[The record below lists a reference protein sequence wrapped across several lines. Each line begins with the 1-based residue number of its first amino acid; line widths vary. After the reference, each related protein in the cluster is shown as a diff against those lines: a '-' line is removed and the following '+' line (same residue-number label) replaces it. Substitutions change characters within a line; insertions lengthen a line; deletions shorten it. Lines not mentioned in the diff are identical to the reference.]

1 MTYTMDTTVKAK
13 LDYDENKVNEV
24 ISKCGIK
31 LLNNVG
37 DWQKF
42 FITNLKLDNG
52 IEIYTKLDY
61 DQEENRYYIAV
72 YSKSGGSW
80 KYVSKL
86 DFYLELLDKE
96 LGSTY
101 KIYTDKETGFN
112 FTEEELIK
120 NCRSLFL
127 GYNVPKG
134 VNYKRMIKKY
144 SGYNKIIKTI
154 MDNDFNDIQK
164 AADDEH
170 KEEPKDGYQPE
181 GSYKP
186 QQIYE
191 EFRQKKTDAEA
202 VKIEEK
208 KEAINHLVE
217 VATKFEIP
225 GDIAEDVN
233 KNKLNSDNS
242 KTKLSNIKEIKEYCQ
257 WTTHKYADKSNV
269 NKIMFLDR
277 NSLSSGSGM
286 QIFVLLD
293 PETHKPL
300 NSENFEKS
308 TEVSL
313 GLIRFGHILYYTDEK
328 FNLDDP
334 FVFKTMREH
343 MFKEKI
349 IWPREESYFTIYDKK
364 THEITIKVVNPQEM
378 FGEDY
383 ETRLSYKEQLSKIAE
398 DLGENEVI
406 LLNHAGMQL
415 TYTTE
420 IPGIGPDKGIDVS
433 FLKDISHDLFGI
445 SKKDIEEDKAPQ
457 PIERDE
463 FFNQAVKNLNKKDED
478 FLFEMFNYNKTGK
491 QDLFCIYYDQE
502 NNRFYLDKYI
512 DIRDG
517 TIPNNLRNYLCL
529 MGYSKETIFTMP
541 NFYISYFSSL
551 HELIELL
558 SNESKWFDSALLR
571 LEIKCTYDDHD
582 LIMQLKDN
590 LINNIKIYM
599 RELLKSDRQNK
610 KKREEIEDDEFLEN
624 EEENFCVSRTNFSSK
639 GSLIY
644 YMEQFVQ
651 DELNFYS
658 SETVEQFYKV
668 LCLWYMQYLL
678 NKDKDFKNDIGIKID
693 KSSALINNFL
703 MNIDKS
709 SELINIFHMK
719 KIIAKWNVGEEINKD
734 ELSLLKE
741 YFKTNIS
748 KINVELSEGYETRLG
763 VDKNTKIFTSERKFI
778 NFDKFLLLYDNLN
791 DEEALIN
798 VIQLSV
804 KFFNNTLTD
813 EEYRTYV
820 EKLLSQPQSVE
831 DRYIEEHFLKDYN
844 PNNYFRR
851 DPDTAIAEYKKIYK
865 KLKNKYVE
873 YIVEQY
879 KKDKSKAF
887 SFSAENLSQYICA
900 KVNYNLE
907 MGDIEQKMAY
917 GHNGS
922 LVKKSIIFEDFKEKY
937 FIYLGIRTY
946 IEQHYKKDSPDKL
959 LTEIQKKLGDEAE
972 QKKLKEVGQ
981 KIYSQYTISEK
992 NAFIRIFQNTYDNLY
1007 KEGAFKNPI
1016 SFLIPDIIQ
1025 KIFPFTDGNILM
1037 KVMSACKDE
1046 NSSDHSLQNY
1056 IKLYV
1061 NHLKNKF
1068 ILNFRVL
1075 DEEDFL
1081 NIDEDPLYTDQDPYY
1096 KIMFARQLSIY
1107 QSYIY
1112 DNRDIA
1118 KNLEL
1123 LSSNLFKDQ
1132 FLKTYAIYSNDLA
1145 NLLFSLSLL
1154 YNDYDN
1160 TKSIII
1166 QNDNVEHLN
1175 LGDEELEKI
1184 KYISMEIA
1192 EGEKDEFLFF
1202 ISLLLPEMNDC
1213 CDKKI
1218 MYLLF
1223 IQLYR
1228 SLYESN
1234 GINKIFLE
1242 RLKNVY
1248 KIFSQQMQ
1256 NDTLF
1261 HLGFLEE
1268 SMYSSKNGNSC
1279 PLATLAI
1286 NMLFGIDR
1294 DNIIT
1299 NKTIVSNLLEF
1310 INIKTDIHSDII
1322 NFMTLITSDDDSME
1336 DISDFWRHNSF
1347 CIYGREM
1354 FLEDFQ
1360 LSNNIGEDMNTTMS
1374 SDIQNSTD
1382 ESVEITKEYVENKIK
1397 EVFGNKCKISWNQSK
1412 FKSNPGEYPTIKLTH
1427 NGKMYNFTLRDADRK
1442 DRLITI
1448 NKLQD
1453 DATINMHIYCNTN
1466 KILVSNKQFTLSNM
1480 NEIKTDIE
1488 NYFNSKI
1495 CTFDSTPIILY
1506 YDSDNKKINFLKR
1519 PFNKDC
1525 NTMSDAISSI
1535 YSSFNAENNA
1545 YVLLQN
1551 IDNTNYTIFNFNKV
1565 IFSEIKSCNYMIP
1578 YKFFNGSFA
1587 ILNKPNAK
1595 PTIIDNPKDIDIIN
1609 RQMMHL
1615 KDTLLDLD
1623 KKLLKEDHLEYGEEY
1638 IIIYDTVKKYITL
1651 KPKNYTM
1658 TATEYVLKDDKDNS
1672 IIIHDQVPY
1681 FLDIYQ
1687 YLQNNEDTKW
1697 VDLNNNLLSKEYE
1710 KSIGE
1715 SIDDFITKVYDQRQ
1729 LNDLISMEENTEQL
1743 QQHLQE
1749 LQKSQEQTHDTSTDT
1764 DIEINTELDE
1774 LLNYIDRD
1782 CFQFRQYETPELD
1795 YIFNRE
1801 LSIAKS
1807 CTIMRTC
1814 PVSYLLKMVKN
1825 YTDGY
1830 RFHSSQLWGMLD
1842 CDKRD
1847 QVIVSYDDQ
1856 SVFSNK
1862 MPISILNQLYF
1873 IFLATEYSLCSDNV
1887 CQNEN
1892 LSIEF
1897 TFTNGKLTG
1906 EEQRLIEE
1914 WNQGSLI
1921 SKENFRKLINL
1932 FALNKIKVKNI
1943 EKELLQ
1949 VQNTLGEG
1957 GEKKIFDDY
1966 KNLSDLLQKFLF
1978 FRDNYSFKDLKDED
1992 IQKKVISII
2001 LLYRS
2006 VLSQEKMTAQVYK
2019 TLLENI
2025 FDIDISTFIKND
2037 CEQYKEEYDKLKANY
2052 IGYLVKQYE
2061 KDPEK
2066 AMGFSVLYLQNYIK
2080 YKIDYQKE
2088 IEQLKTNGHY
2098 DEFCKFETEYILS
2111 LGIREYIRQNGYID
2125 SNRSAEEIFKEINS
2139 ILNATESDKDLYNI
2153 KQNLINMG
2161 QIIYN
2166 KYDPQEKCIFLK
2178 FYKKIIDVSDSKVD
2192 SKSCLT
2198 SKSLLMFD
2206 SWVSIMNSPYI
2217 DTQLKQFF
2225 LTDGQTKEQLELM
2238 ILEEYLQYNRIPQNL
2253 IYKRSIMER
2262 RNFDLSDACKVQ
2274 SFCFKKLYTSSR
2286 VLMSDDDINLIAA
2299 RYSEIINNT
2308 CYNANYFFSDNLFK
2322 LLCCD
2327 QDIISK
2333 NEYDTNSQLGQNQ
2346 ASYKLLENDEQQY
2359 IQNILQ
2365 NLATGQDKEFIFFLS
2380 CISNYM
2386 YSIET
2391 NLSTYFYEGEGKI
2404 NYYKMLVNLHKS
2416 LYSPKNQA
2424 FLDRLKNVYKIFS
2437 QKNSNDELYRLD
2449 IHDDSHPDNDD
2460 VLSEIIRQN
2469 LLLYSSKSATKKII
2483 NDKATYFQSIV
2494 NILVRSNAQED
2505 IVDVMATFL
2514 YSNNTVYTDILTQ
2527 TTMLTTTA
2535 EQFEQ
2540 LKSSENRE
2548 KYLQELQK
2556 SEYYIPPALGANY
2569 TKKIFELQDILPT
2582 KFNKKGEEM
2591 KEEIQNSIKKL
2602 QEQNSEIEQAKL
2614 QLQEQ
2619 IHKKDE
2625 ENKENEKR
2633 MLAAQMQSN
2642 QVEMASNQLSQD
2654 LISLNS
2660 QIAEKEKELEGLL
2673 ADNSDY
2679 ETELTE
2685 KQKQKEEMEKIG
2697 EELQQRIQELQKNQE
2712 QTHDASAD
2720 TDIKI
2725 NTELNTELGGL
2736 LNYIDREYYQYRRY
2750 KNPALDLIGNMF
2762 HSNYMNGFKE
2772 TFFKYY
2778 SGDIT
2783 SFSCHDTKFNF
2794 RKFDSCN
2801 FSKKIQIIY
2810 GYILYV
2816 KYLEKNYK
2824 KNDDQII
2831 FKISDVDNE
2840 EIKTIATKWN
2850 DGNELTE
2857 DEYVTLLQNYIDNK
2871 IEIEQSTK
2879 IINKFQEIY
2888 KLLENDYKKHG
2899 QNVRKYLCF
2908 VHGFPKLEING
2919 IEYMNISPIVNLV
2932 SDVENKTLTAEK
2944 YKTYLEKILVL
2955 NEKKSAKYTKLFNE
2969 VKNTYIEYLVAQYK
2983 KDSEK
2988 VYEFSVRGLFNY
3000 VEYKLKYQE
3009 LYDFLTNEK
3018 IDEKINTNNDD
3029 IADLLGYSY
3038 LYNIHKNAN
3047 ADISYNKGYVAEK
3060 DQARQGKFVSGDRKE
3075 LIITDIRNEFKN
3087 FENDYILSLGI
3098 REYIRQNGYIDSD
3111 RSAEEIFKEI
3121 NSILNATESDKNLY
3135 SIKQSLRD
3143 MGQKIYD
3150 KYDIQEKYIFI
3161 ECFKEKYYIF
3171 RGNKCLHKTPISLLM
3186 LNYNTYYYHGGS
3198 DGQEDKNATF
3208 LSVTNL
3214 REEKNGVKR
3223 SDKNKRQYIF
3233 DIESSED
3240 VDLRYFTAYL
3250 EYNRLPTTQTY
3261 KNYLEFYDKGFPAPY
3276 KSIKSYYF
3284 SKLYM
3289 LTTEDYK
3296 DTKTYSESYGVKDPQ
3311 DSMEKIFSEINKE
3324 YNEIFTNTCYLPS
3337 SDFANHIFY
3346 LLLFNKMDR
3355 INEGQILSSLSKQYK
3370 KLNEDNT
3377 KKMQEILDNLKQG
3390 KNKEFVFLFSL
3401 LSNEAQIQGI
3411 INDNMFYF
3419 YTITLYN
3426 SLYHEKNAKFLE
3438 RLKNIYK
3445 IYSQK
3450 TVPDELYQLTKI
3462 DLSSAGY
3469 NKDIRKY
3476 KFINTN
3482 LFSMYYSEVIK
3493 EVAEHVRDMYD
3504 AYKENPSKGNDII
3517 DIFQIISNIFQIIS
3531 EEERENS
3538 EESSEETEESSEE
3551 TEEIKSFYEGETYF
3565 FPESGTNAEIK
3576 SSEFFNETYDDTE
3589 DLTSTAEIEAIKG
3602 ELRQIETEEKK
3613 YDDEIKELQKKS
3625 DKKKQLSQELEELKK
3640 SLTEKESQNKTQQE
3654 TIKNYN
3660 VSINSLKQ
3668 QQQKIQGEIAILRQE
3683 IEEQDEQLQSNQSQI
3698 LLFEKQLSDLEM
3710 SLSSSSIPSTPSTS
3724 SVPTSTVPPKEE
3736 PKIELPEPPSSGEA
3750 TGNTKLTIKNQ
3761 KIAPDEMEKL
3771 LNEFTELT
3779 SEKYILQIIA
3789 LEGGNCTIQIIS
3801 TTNLGK
3807 YNNKKVDG
3815 YFIEDK
3821 NGPGTAR
3828 TPKSFDDIQGAINY
3842 LKNNI
3847 NKPLDIIQTNSKE
3860 RKITFEG
3867 QITPT
3872 QITVSVPGLEN
3883 DIQMPS
3889 DESKPDVKVCAII
3902 NPFSGKITYQLYN
3915 QGEKEPDYPYILRNK
3930 EGKIIYKKSVTDFY
3944 NFLNDEL
3951 GKDEAIYLQINEEL
3965 YKLEVN
3971 TKDNGQLY
3979 IKDINKIIDRK
3990 KAKRE
3995 INKYINTKLL
4005 SNDNNFMNYID
4016 IIDDDIYLENA
4027 TSMSDDEEEEL
4038 KQYVQDSL
4046 EASTLENF
4054 SPNAKYELTF
4064 NGRTFT
4070 TSLAEKRGLCNT
4082 KFWQTINDEF
4092 DGFKFSE
4099 ESLFYNNSTKEI
4111 KVKIGDTEYFVCQQE
4126 DKTSKYQKI
4135 IYTDDKFDKIG
4146 MLNYIYKNSPKIA
4159 LIPTDVWN
4167 SASTTTDKLYT
4178 FDNQYKGKY
4187 IVVVNPSSSNSI
4199 QIDKD
4204 NTHNIGISTLNKI
4217 KLDLFDEQI
4226 NPRYPHDSEIL
4237 QQYRKNLQYVNYWI
4251 NGFQLIINKDVDFIT
4266 PNFYKQYYNSELV
4279 YDENINV
4286 DPLNIFDQCLKQ
4298 LATSSKINYEVIN
4311 KDEDFKKFIKDNCGV
4326 IENRIQKPDT
4336 RQLCYCDLDV
4346 AINKQY
4352 FISKYLSV
4360 ICNQYFSIGENPDI
4374 KKEYLKR
4381 VSTIF
4386 KSEQSLNEEYFEQN
4400 YVFKSDIQKYLTS
4413 NHITNY
4419 NLNDRTQRVLLFII
4433 FNNLSTKT
4441 IDENTGEIQFNF
4453 QDKNINEIL
4462 KTCSHKDIDKNL
4474 KNMRD
4479 IVNFCKQNYINF
4491 SEISKF
4497 LMLEYNIDFISKHLS
4512 LLKNISSLEQE
4523 LYKNFIN
4530 QQSQQNIYCLKQDLK
4545 YYAKYDSL
4553 NLNMTMELYSTSQEN
4568 EIKNADNRV
4577 LVDTKETIKSADTI
4591 SDFCGNYTKDYST
4604 KSKTTCYYWNSKK
4617 LKSED
4622 VEKIK
4627 IKLPGLDTIII
4638 SRASNKIPD
4647 IKYYAIIDYS
4657 SNNLVF
4663 HPFIG
4668 NDITNNFSCEQIIC
4682 SDNKPIIAQSPAEL
4696 IKTMASAKNLYTAEL
4711 ENSKIKDTTKQEFTM
4726 IQEGDAY
4733 RLSSRSIDVQYN
4745 ISNKLK
4751 FDDENIKTNFIHD
4764 SKTGRTTIK
4773 IEYNDTKQNIKFEAI
4788 VCDENGN
4795 EITYNE
4801 FDENKQMYLKIND
4814 KVIKY
4819 NKEDSTTQYSK
4830 HFESLI
4836 LLYSNF
4842 ESAKQKYINNIQTKY
4857 KREEFNGITSEEK
4870 KTAQKKL
4877 LEEFDNFKNK
4887 VLFDDFST
4895 KQKLIN
4901 ELIKKTSKRIL
4912 YEILVHY
4919 IDKETITNDDIKK
4932 ADDDNA
4938 SPEISQAVLNRII
4951 KYNNNCIKRYINID
4965 SSLKFMNNCNT
4976 KETTNR
4982 YYLHDCTKMDESKV
4996 IIPYN
5001 TTIIKAYEKAFDSI
5015 KVDHNTL
5022 TISNVPDKMDTTNKD
5037 YFIAMLNI
5045 VYNHLHHNNIEKIK
5059 LCSDKNNQEITI
5071 DIGKNNK
5078 ITIFRQILLP
5088 IINDDA
5094 CNDVFSAIENNKRTF
5109 IADSTLKNINNIIID
5124 KCNSMLISKAEYH
5137 KDNDNK
5143 ISMEIYD
5150 YTKGDKSFDV
5160 YFKDL
5165 KGNFL
5170 NIDNFLDTK
5179 GQIKVVDKNGK
5190 ELYELNVDE
5199 ASNPAESLSNTLLSK
5214 EKNRII
5220 VDYSNNIYLSY
5231 ISHYFEGEKQ
5241 NYYQAYLNSLGIQLE
5256 NVIPNEIQEVIDNK
5270 KQIENM
5276 ICQQLYQKYDD
5287 ISYKDPYQILSNFN
5301 MDTFLNNYDI
5311 EVLNRIYLNNN
5322 KINTQQERIEIEK
5335 NKYEYTFLEKSNKR
5349 FYIFNSSIDEN
5360 QQKSI
5365 YNKIIEDKKEG
5376 IYLIPYSI
5384 NNNHWVMQYIEINDK
5399 GTITNQGKIDS
5410 NDRFYYRP
5418 KLRQQGLTCGLWTSW
5433 AIMNSIEYGPQ
5444 NLQNILTNPNMPLPK
5459 SCSQER
5465 MLEMHE
5471 RIDKI
5476 MLFCSLDNKEVE
5488 IGDKQYNL
5496 KFNPKVIQD
5505 DEKNEKN
5512 EKYEYKYLLT
5522 NKEDSED
5529 LRELILDYDKN
5540 THKIS
5545 KMTYIVDKQRYEIQ
5559 TNLDISNDSYNNTSS
5574 LILQNRLLNNLI
5586 TLNNKYLSN
5595 EDNQNN
5601 SKEDTKPKIEEEKP
5615 AEQSKEEEPKE
5626 EKPTP
5631 KSQKPETE
5639 DIMENIDTDLKDFLE
5654 YLDKTHI
5661 HSDKYST
5668 SVLNRFNSHGYDIWH
5683 YKYLDDS
5690 FVNYFDQDKFE
5701 DDYGLKGE
5709 VVKDNAADYLR
5720 IIVQQIITQRFT
5732 SHQISK
5738 RCDLSSYLIYGSL
5751 FKDILEQI
5759 KQPIK
5764 DNIEKNG
5771 LLYFDDEF
5779 TFKIQNNKDLKI
5791 IYDNDKELSYQENQL
5806 FNKWNT
5812 AIDNAGAT
5820 DKEIN
5825 IQLSFEEL
5833 KTLIFDVYNQ
5843 DRNIHLQKK
5852 VNFENALTS
5861 KFGYPEQYKDFFS
5874 TYCMHNDNMRVKFLS
5889 FFGTTINENDLERP
5903 IQQQY
5908 IQLVE
5913 DTVFGN
5919 LTEDKYR
5926 NFLNNYFKSGEKSYN
5941 TKYINGHIEE
5951 KFETYVP
5958 KDQYIKNYDELK
5970 DKYINFLVDRF
5981 KKEPLRALEFSRGCL
5996 KEYASYKCLYDKDKD
6011 DIENDSYKKE
6021 NFKFFK
6027 DNYIL
6032 SLGIQ
6037 QYMNQNNLKNSTDT
6051 YFVMEKIDNVLKTDE
6066 EQIRKLGE
6074 EVYNS
6079 YSVREKLGVEFL
6091 FNKLF
6096 YMSVSKNMEH
6106 NNKLF
6111 DNQLKTIK
6119 NKINPQSLLLLD
6131 MFKSTLDEPNT
6142 EIIIDSIIK
6151 SMFWEDNE
6159 KINGPDILNRVALD
6173 CYLKTKNDYLFS
6185 FCSGLS
6191 GDFSVGNYD
6200 FCQKNP
6206 YLYFLYSPQLNE
6218 YSSEDSTKI
6227 FNKLREYQELFIK
6240 TPFSNEKESHYRI
6253 CALMGILADC
6263 NYKTLKS
6270 SMSVVKSKCDS
6281 IPSKDDIELFKSIFN
6296 NFKSNPERGK
6306 EFLFIFNILL
6316 ANITNNTICAQSINI
6331 CKLFNNLYHNFY
6343 ENKDNEAF
6351 LKRFQ
6356 VIYRMFSADISNNYS
6371 NLIAYNLDRDG
6382 KGAYKPAKNRFIS
6395 YFFSRNLLGKSNTLN
6410 ELKNK
6415 NSQSVLIHFMP
6426 EGDNT
6431 TSDINFSSIFDQI
6444 CRRENITPGASTSEK
6459 IIKKTLNSEKIYLR
6473 NVCSVGG
6480 YVEFNEGEIN
6490 NSLLSSQQRKLND
6503 SEIQSQNQ
6511 VMIRGKKLEK
6521 LEKYLNEGL
6530 QGVKEDKNLKISE
6543 TAKFE
6548 VTEKYDGTIQISYFA
6563 KENNE
6568 SYSMTLTKTEDGKQV
6583 PIKLKDFNFN
6593 EEVRVGLPNKEQSKD
6608 ISLYFNQSYILT
6620 DEEKDD
6626 CWKNL
6631 ATSMIVNN
6639 KQSITLPNNKVND
6652 IKYVILNSKGEAKV
6666 KTLSAT
6672 FDDETTKYSY
6682 EARLQAITNQLEEGE
6697 KILLYYDADKEKY
6710 NESLYESILLDEK
6723 KQERKYFC
6731 VYDETKHGKQLYT
6744 ISKGNITPQKLEEKA
6759 LNHFKEGVVQERENL
6774 VKIDEELLTN
6784 KDIMCNKKFYGDN
6797 NYDEP
6802 TAYIVHNI
6810 KNNNLEFALAP
6821 RESYYCNI
6829 DNECFIAMD
6838 KKHKYAAEPKKQN
6851 IGEFISHNILQ
6862 SLSTAKKEIKF
6873 GKEKQTYG
6881 FDVSQLKNLP
6891 DPDQVALN
6899 KFNAIKGKI
6908 KQLYEKYG
6916 ISLSAPEPLLSNE
6929 KIKKVQTEL
6938 EKLQKAL
6945 DSMSSQNVQDEQIP
6959 LNPPINP
6966 APQTPRELDQPAEKP
6981 EEKPA
6986 EKPEEK
6992 PEEKPAEKPA
7002 EKPTPEKPAEKP
7014 TPEKPAEKPEEYN
7027 EEEVLKKMESFQ
7039 EKLQE
7044 YSEYQTKIINI
7055 KGNIEQILGS
7065 RNNNL
7070 IELSEDIENDIMN
7083 SNAIQ
7088 DSIQQTNILD
7098 TLEQLSNKL
7107 TESENKFQNI
7117 KNNYLKNNE
7126 ALQQYEAEISKLFNV
7141 YMDNNNYD
7149 NVNINI
7155 IDQLQDKISNY
7166 ITTCVKIEEQEK
7178 QLRDDDD
7185 EKDKINDITIELLK
7199 VDDQIKSCTTQLETD
7214 PLFVVLSQFNN
7225 SALQQNENKNT
7236 YLLSNCSSILQD
7248 DGNIAYS
7255 FKIKDNLE
7263 QDLGDVILN
7272 IDYDKNTING
7282 FTYHSNLNYNTTY
7295 NYQFNEPTSIDK
7307 LISEQKENSDQQ
7319 SIENKEIAKLA
7330 VLLNSNLYKCT
7341 EIDQRK
7347 YKIRNCFYNKNSGV
7361 SLNFVSLG
7369 NSKEED
7375 EKNIKLTYHNFNME
7389 SSKVEVLLCDENN
7402 KPLTIKN
7409 FDSSKKIKMIDY
7421 QDKSYVGEFSFNN
7434 KEHDYNKILEE
7445 YSYKKRKSIENEVT
7459 RFNNRETNY
7468 RNVVHRN
7475 NDIGQSYIK
7484 KQKENE
7490 KDNLNTVCATL
7501 STMSAITAFIIIS
7514 FATPLGIG
7522 IGIASA
7528 FSALGLGGIVRGLLG
7543 LGLRDK
7549 PKSHESYHSSGSST
7563 SLDNRRIN
7571 IEKKYNTQNNRY
7583 NANSKN
7589 LTAFGG
7595 VKSNNNSNNM
7605 PLNNL
7610 KDKDNKQ
7617 QMSN

>member
-1 MTYTMDTTVKAK
+1 MTYAMDTTVKAK
-13 LDYDENKVNEV
+13 LDYDENEINEI

-52 IEIYTKLDY
+52 VEIYTKLDY
-61 DQEENRYYIAV
+61 DQKENRYYIAV

-86 DFYLELLDKE
+86 DFYLELLDEK
-96 LGSTY
+96 LGRTY
-101 KIYTDKETGFN
+101 EIYTDTKTGFN

-134 VNYKRMIKKY
+134 MNYKRMMKKY
-144 SGYNKIIKTI
+144 SSYNNIIKKI

-164 AADDEH
+164 SADDER
-170 KEEPKDGYQPE
+170 KEESEDGYQPE

-191 EFRQKKTDAEA
+191 EFRQKKADAEA

-242 KTKLSNIKEIKEYCQ
+242 KTKLLNIEKFKTDCKY
-257 WTTHKYADKSNV
+257 TTHRYADKSNV

-277 NSLSSGSGM
+277 NSLSVGSGM

-334 FVFKTMREH
+334 SVFNTMREH

-383 ETRLSYKEQLSKIAE
+383 ETRLSYKEQLSKITE

-406 LLNHAGMQL
+406 LLSDAGMRL

-420 IPGIGPDKGIDVS
+420 IPGISPDKGIDVS

-463 FFNQAVKNLNKKDED
+463 FFNQAVKNLNEKDED
-478 FLFEMFNYNKTGK
+478 FLFEMFNCNKTGK
-491 QDLFCIYYDQE
+491 QDLFCIYYNQE

-512 DIRDG
+512 DISNG
-517 TIPNNLRNYLCL
+517 INLKNPNLINCLYL
-529 MGYSKETIFTMP
+529 MGYPEIPVFGMR

-551 HELIELL
+551 HELIGLL
-558 SNESKWFDSALLR
+558 SDENKWFDNALLR
-571 LEIKCTYDDHD
+571 LETRCTYDDHD

-590 LINNIKIYM
+590 LINNIKMYT
-599 RELLKSDRQNK
+599 RELLKLDRQNK
-610 KKREEIEDDEFLEN
+610 KKREGIEDDEFLEN
-624 EEENFCVSRTNFSSK
+624 EEETFCISRTNFSSEE
-639 GSLIY
+639 SLIY
-644 YMEQFVQ
+644 YMEDFVQ

-668 LCLWYMQYLL
+668 LCLCYMQYLL

-719 KIIAKWNVGEEINKD
+719 KIIAKWNAGEEINKD
-734 ELSLLKE
+734 ELSLLEE

-763 VDKNTKIFTSERKFI
+763 VDKNTEIFTSERKFV

-791 DEEALIN
+791 DEEELIN

-831 DRYIEEHFLKDYN
+831 DRYIEEHFLKDHN
-844 PNNYFRR
+844 PNSYFCRYS
-851 DPDTAIAEYKKIYK
+851 DTAIAEYKKIYE

-879 KKDKSKAF
+879 KKDKSKVF

-907 MGDIEQKMAY
+907 MRDIEQKMAY

-946 IEQHYKKDSPDKL
+946 IEQHYKKDSPDQL

-992 NAFIRIFQNTYDNLY
+992 NDFIRIFQNTYDNLY
-1007 KEGAFKNPI
+1007 EEDAFKNPI

-1025 KIFPFTDGNILM
+1025 KIFPFADGDILM
-1037 KVMSACKDE
+1037 KVMSACKDKD
-1046 NSSDHSLQNY
+1046 SSDRSLQNY

-1061 NHLKNKF
+1061 DHLKNKF
-1068 ILNFRVL
+1068 ILNFGVL

-1081 NIDEDPLYTDQDPYY
+1081 NINEDSLYTDQDPYY
-1096 KIMFARQLSIY
+1096 KIMFAKQLLIY
-1107 QSYIY
+1107 QNYIY
-1112 DNRDIA
+1112 DNHDVA

-1154 YNDYDN
+1154 YNDNDN

-1166 QNDNVEHLN
+1166 TQNDNVESLE
-1175 LGDEELEKI
+1175 LEDEDLEKI
-1184 KYISMEIA
+1184 KDISMEIA

-1202 ISLLLPEMNDC
+1202 ISLLLPEMNGRC
-1213 CDKKI
+1213 NEEIK
-1218 MYLLF
+1218 YLLF

-1228 SLYESN
+1228 SLYEARTNISDM
-1234 GINKIFLE
+1234 FLA

-1286 NMLFGIDR
+1286 NMLFGLDK

-1299 NKTIVSNLLEF
+1299 NETIVSNLLNF
-1310 INIKTDIHSDII
+1310 ININTDIHGDDDII
-1322 NFMTLITSDDDSME
+1322 NFMTLITSDDDSEE
-1336 DISDFWRHNSF
+1336 DIFDFWRCNQF
-1347 CIYGREM
+1347 CIYGRQM
-1354 FLEDFQ
+1354 
-1360 LSNNIGEDMNTTMS
+1360 SATMS
-1374 SDIQNSTD
+1374 SDIQNST
-1382 ESVEITKEYVENKIK
+1382 
-1397 EVFGNKCKISWNQSK
+1397 
-1412 FKSNPGEYPTIKLTH
+1412 
-1427 NGKMYNFTLRDADRK
+1427 
-1442 DRLITI
+1442 
-1448 NKLQD
+1448 
-1453 DATINMHIYCNTN
+1453 
-1466 KILVSNKQFTLSNM
+1466 
-1480 NEIKTDIE
+1480 
-1488 NYFNSKI
+1488 
-1495 CTFDSTPIILY
+1495 
-1506 YDSDNKKINFLKR
+1506 
-1519 PFNKDC
+1519 
-1525 NTMSDAISSI
+1525 
-1535 YSSFNAENNA
+1535 
-1545 YVLLQN
+1545 
-1551 IDNTNYTIFNFNKV
+1551 
-1565 IFSEIKSCNYMIP
+1565 
-1578 YKFFNGSFA
+1578 
-1587 ILNKPNAK
+1587 
-1595 PTIIDNPKDIDIIN
+1595 
-1609 RQMMHL
+1609 
-1615 KDTLLDLD
+1615 
-1623 KKLLKEDHLEYGEEY
+1623 
-1638 IIIYDTVKKYITL
+1638 YDTD
-1651 KPKNYTM
+1651 M
-1658 TATEYVLKDDKDNS
+1658 
-1672 IIIHDQVPY
+1672 
-1681 FLDIYQ
+1681 
-1687 YLQNNEDTKW
+1687 
-1697 VDLNNNLLSKEYE
+1697 
-1710 KSIGE
+1710 
-1715 SIDDFITKVYDQRQ
+1715 
-1729 LNDLISMEENTEQL
+1729 
-1743 QQHLQE
+1743 
-1749 LQKSQEQTHDTSTDT
+1749 DT

-1801 LSIAKS
+1801 LSLVKRQ
-1807 CTIMRTC
+1807 IMRTC
-1814 PVSYLLKMVKN
+1814 PVSRLLEMVQN
-1825 YTDGY
+1825 YTSGY
-1830 RFHSSQLWGMLD
+1830 CFKSSQLWGMLD
-1842 CDKRD
+1842 RDEHD
-1847 QVIVSYDDQ
+1847 QVIVSHDDQ
-1856 SVFSNK
+1856 SVFSCK
-1862 MPISILNQLYF
+1862 MPISMLNQLYF

-1887 CQNEN
+1887 CQNKN

-1897 TFTNGKLTG
+1897 TFTDVKLTG
-1906 EEQRLIEE
+1906 EEQRLVEE

-1921 SKENFRKLINL
+1921 SKENFTKLINL

-1949 VQNTLGEG
+1949 VQNTLGKK
-1957 GEKKIFDDY
+1957 GEIKIFGDY

-1978 FRDNYSFKDLKDED
+1978 FRDDYSFNDLKDED
-1992 IQKKVISII
+1992 VQKKVISII

-2006 VLSQEKMTAQVYK
+2006 VLSQEKMTAQDYK

-2025 FDIDISTFIKND
+2025 FDIDISTFIEKD
-2037 CEQYKEEYDKLKANY
+2037 YEQYKEEYEKLKANY

-2111 LGIREYIRQNGYID
+2111 LGIREHIRRNGYID
-2125 SNRSAEEIFKEINS
+2125 SNKSAEEIFKEINN
-2139 ILNATESDKDLYNI
+2139 ILNATESDGELYYT
-2153 KQNLINMG
+2153 KQSLRDMG
-2161 QIIYN
+2161 QEIYD
-2166 KYDPQEKCIFLK
+2166 KYDPQEKCIFLE
-2178 FYKKIIDVSDSKVD
+2178 FYKKIIDASDSKF
-2192 SKSCLT
+2192 KSQPYLT

-2206 SWVSIMNSPYI
+2206 SLVSIMNSNNI
-2217 DTQLKQFF
+2217 DTQLEQFF
-2225 LTDGQTKEQLELM
+2225 PIYDQKEEELELM

-2253 IYKRSIMER
+2253 IYKRSILTIQR
-2262 RNFDLSDACKVQ
+2262 DNFIFSGACKDQ
-2274 SFCFKKLYTSSR
+2274 SFCFKKLYASSSISI
-2286 VLMSDDDINLIAA
+2286 SDDDINLIAA
-2299 RYSEIINNT
+2299 KYSEIINNT
-2308 CYNANYFFSDNLFK
+2308 CYDANHFFSDNLFK

-2333 NEYDTNSQLGQNQ
+2333 NKYDTNSKLGQNQ

-2365 NLATGQDKEFIFFLS
+2365 NLAKGQDKEFIFFLS

-2386 YSIET
+2386 YSTET
-2391 NLSTYFYEGEGKI
+2391 DLSTYFYEGEGKI

-2437 QKNSNDELYRLD
+2437 QKNLNDDLYRLD
-2449 IHDDSHPDNDD
+2449 IHDDSHPYNDD

-2469 LLLYSSKSATKKII
+2469 LLLYPTKSAPKKEI
-2483 NDKATYFQSIV
+2483 NKGITCFQSIV

-2514 YSNNTVYTDILTQ
+2514 YSDNTVYKNILTEAA
-2527 TTMLTTTA
+2527 MLTTTA
-2535 EQFEQ
+2535 EQFER
-2540 LKSSENRE
+2540 LKSSENRK

-2556 SEYYIPPALGANY
+2556 SEYYIPQVLGTNY

-2591 KEEIQNSIKKL
+2591 KEEIQNSIKEL
-2602 QEQNSEIEQAKL
+2602 QEQNSKIEQVKL

-2619 IHKKDE
+2619 INKKHEDI
-2625 ENKENEKR
+2625 KENER
-2633 MLAAQMQSN
+2633 TMLEAQTQSN

-2654 LISLNS
+2654 LISLNL
-2660 QIAEKEKELEGLL
+2660 QIAEKEKKLKELL

-2685 KQKQKEEMEKIG
+2685 KQKQKEEMEKMR
-2697 EELQQRIQELQKNQE
+2697 EELQQHMQELQKNQE

-2762 HSNYMNGFKE
+2762 HSNYMNRFKE
-2772 TFFKYY
+2772 TFFEYY
-2778 SGDIT
+2778 SNDI
-2783 SFSCHDTKFNF
+2783 SGFSYHNTKFDFKNF
-2794 RKFDSCN
+2794 LRN
-2801 FSKKIQIIY
+2801 PLTKIQIIY

-2850 DGNELTE
+2850 EGNELTE
-2857 DEYVTLLQNYIDNK
+2857 DEYVTLLQNYINSK

-2879 IINKFQEIY
+2879 TIKKFQEIY
-2888 KLLENDYKKHG
+2888 GLLINDYKKHG

-2908 VHGFPKLEING
+2908 VHSFPKLEING
-2919 IEYMNISPIVNLV
+2919 IKYMNISPIVNLV

-2944 YKTYLEKILVL
+2944 YKNYLEKILVL
-2955 NEKKSAKYTKLFNE
+2955 NEKKSTKYTELFNE
-2969 VKNTYIEYLVAQYK
+2969 VKNTYIEYLVAQYE

-3000 VEYKLKYQE
+3000 VECKLKYQE
-3009 LYDFLTNEK
+3009 LHNFLTNEN
-3018 IDEKINTNNDD
+3018 IDEEINTNNDD
-3029 IADLLGYSY
+3029 IADLLEYSY
-3038 LYNIHKNAN
+3038 LYKTYQNAIIYTL
-3047 ADISYNKGYVAEK
+3047 DQETYEK
-3060 DQARQGKFVSGDRKE
+3060 KQLARQGKFPSESYKKDCIE
-3075 LIITDIRNEFKN
+3075 HIRAEFKN

-3098 REYIRQNGYIDSD
+3098 REYIRQKGYIDSNK
-3111 RSAEEIFKEI
+3111 SAEEIFKEI
-3121 NSILNATESDKNLY
+3121 NNILNATESDVKLY
-3135 SIKQSLRD
+3135 KTKQDLRD
-3143 MGQKIYD
+3143 MGQEIYD
-3150 KYDIQEKYIFI
+3150 KYDPQEKNIFI
-3161 ECFKEKYYIF
+3161 ECFKEKYYKFI
-3171 RGNKCLHKTPISLLM
+3171 GNRCLHKTPISLLM
-3186 LNYNTYYYHGGS
+3186 LNYNTYYYHNEGDIS
-3198 DGQEDKNATF
+3198 KDKDVTF
-3208 LSVTNL
+3208 LSVENQ
-3214 REEKNGVKR
+3214 RAGKSAVKC
-3223 SDKNKRQYIF
+3223 SDENKKQYIF

-3240 VDLRYFTAYL
+3240 IDLRYFTAYL

-3261 KNYLEFYDKGFPAPY
+3261 KNYLEFCDKGFPSPY

-3289 LTTEDYK
+3289 LTTEKYK
-3296 DTKTYSESYGVKDPQ
+3296 DEETYSESYGVKDSQ

-3355 INEGQILSSLSKQYK
+3355 IDKKQILSSLFEQYEN
-3370 KLNEDNT
+3370 LSEDNK

-3401 LSNEAQIQGI
+3401 LSNNEYIQRT
-3411 INDNMFYF
+3411 INDEMLYF

-3426 SLYHEKNAKFLE
+3426 SLYHKQNEKFLE
-3438 RLKNIYK
+3438 RLKQIYE

-3450 TVPDELYQLTKI
+3450 TVPDKLYQLTKY
-3462 DLSSAGY
+3462 DLSTGKRDRIMS
-3469 NKDIRKY
+3469 KY
-3476 KFINTN
+3476 DFINRN
-3482 LFSMYYSEVIK
+3482 LFGTKYYTEVIQ
-3493 EVAEHVRDMYD
+3493 EVTGQVCGMYNT
-3504 AYKENPSKGNDII
+3504 YKKSSSKGNDVINI
-3517 DIFQIISNIFQIIS
+3517 CQTISNITGK
-3531 EEERENS
+3531 REPFDK
-3538 EESSEETEESSEE
+3538 EETYSFSEFG
-3551 TEEIKSFYEGETYF
+3551 TTAKIKSL
-3565 FPESGTNAEIK
+3565 
-3576 SSEFFNETYDDTE
+3576 EFFNETYDDTE

-3640 SLTEKESQNKTQQE
+3640 SLTEKKSQNETQQE

-3660 VSINSLKQ
+3660 VSINSLQ
-3668 QQQKIQGEIAILRQE
+3668 QQQQEIQGEIATLHQE
-3683 IEEQDEQLQSNQSQI
+3683 MKEQEEQFQSNQLQI
-3698 LLFEKQLSDLEM
+3698 LSLEKQLSDLEM

-3736 PKIELPEPPSSGEA
+3736 PKTEEPKTELPEPPSSGEA

-3815 YFIEDK
+3815 YFIEDT
-3821 NGPGTAR
+3821 NGPGTAG

-3883 DIQMPS
+3883 DVQMPS
-3889 DESKPDVKVCAII
+3889 DESNPDVKVCAII

-3930 EGKIIYKKSVTDFY
+3930 EGKIIYKKSVTEFY
-3944 NFLNDEL
+3944 NFLNDKL
-3951 GKDEAIYLQINEEL
+3951 GEDEAIYLQINEKL
-3965 YKLEVN
+3965 DKLEVD

-3979 IKDINKIIDRK
+3979 IKDIDKIIDRK

-4005 SNDNNFMNYID
+4005 SNDNNFVNYINIMD
-4016 IIDDDIYLENA
+4016 GDIYLENA
-4027 TSMSDDEEEEL
+4027 TSKSDDEEEEL

-4064 NGRTFT
+4064 NGTTFT

-4082 KFWQTINDEF
+4082 KFWQAINDKF
-4092 DGFKFSE
+4092 DAFKFSE
-4099 ESLFYNNSTKEI
+4099 NSLFYNNSTKEI
-4111 KVKIGDTEYFVCQQE
+4111 KVKIGDTEYFVCQQK

-4135 IYTDDKFDKIG
+4135 IYTDDKFDKINI
-4146 MLNYIYKNSPKIA
+4146 LNYIYKNPLNIA

-4167 SASTTTDKLYT
+4167 STSTTTDKYYT
-4178 FDNQYKGKY
+4178 FNNQYDGKY
-4187 IVVVNPSSSNSI
+4187 IVVAKQSISDPI

-4204 NTHNIGISTLNKI
+4204 NTHNIGTSTLNKI

-4226 NPRYPHDSEIL
+4226 SPRYPHDSEIL

-4251 NGFQLIINKDVDFIT
+4251 NGCQLIINKDVDFIT
-4266 PNFYKQYYNSELV
+4266 PNFYKQCYNSELV

-4298 LATSSKINYEVIN
+4298 LATSSKIDYEVIN

-4326 IENRIQKPDT
+4326 IENGIQKPDT

-4346 AINKQY
+4346 AINKQH
-4352 FISKYLSV
+4352 FTSDYLSA
-4360 ICNQYFSIGENPDI
+4360 ICKTYFSIGENPDI

-4381 VSTIF
+4381 VLKIF
-4386 KSEQSLNEEYFEQN
+4386 KSEKSLNEEYFEQN

-4413 NHITNY
+4413 NYITNY
-4419 NLNDRTQRVLLFII
+4419 DLNNRTQQVLLFII
-4433 FNNLSTKT
+4433 FNDLSTKT
-4441 IDENTGEIQFNF
+4441 IDKNTGKIQFNF

-4462 KTCSHKDIDKNL
+4462 KICSHGDISENL
-4474 KNMRD
+4474 MKMRN
-4479 IVNFCKQNYINF
+4479 IVDFCKQNSINF

-4497 LMLEYNIDFISKHLS
+4497 LMLEDNIDFISKNLS

-4545 YYAKYDSL
+4545 YYAKYDSS
-4553 NLNMTMELYSTSQEN
+4553 NSNMTMELYSTSQEN
-4568 EIKNADNRV
+4568 EIKNDDNRV
-4577 LVDTKETIKSADTI
+4577 LVDTKKTIKSADTI
-4591 SDFCGNYTKDYST
+4591 SDFCENYTKDYST

-4617 LKSED
+4617 LKNENA
-4622 VEKIK
+4622 EKIK

-4638 SRASNKIPD
+4638 SHASNKIPD

-4711 ENSKIKDTTKQEFTM
+4711 ENSKIKDTTKQVFTM
-4726 IQEGDAY
+4726 IKEGDAY
-4733 RLSSRSIDVQYN
+4733 RLSSSSIDVQYN

-4764 SKTGRTTIK
+4764 SKTGQTTIK

-4842 ESAKQKYINNIQTKY
+4842 ESAKQKYINNIQNKY
-4857 KREEFNGITSEEK
+4857 NREEFNGITSKEK
-4870 KTAQKKL
+4870 ETAQKKL

-4938 SPEISQAVLNRII
+4938 DPDIAQPVLNII
-4951 KYNNNCIKRYINID
+4951 RKYNNNCIKRYINIGP
-4965 SSLKFMNNCNT
+4965 SLKFMNDCNSE
-4976 KETTNR
+4976 ETTSC
-4982 YYLHDCTKMDESKV
+4982 YYLHDCTKMDKSKV

-5001 TTIIKAYEKAFDSI
+5001 TTIIEAYKKAFDKI
-5015 KVDHNTL
+5015 EVDHNTL

-5045 VYNHLHHNNIEKIK
+5045 AYNHLCHNVIKKIK

-5071 DIGKNNK
+5071 DSSKNSD

-5094 CNDVFSAIENNKRTF
+5094 CNDVFSAIKNNERMF
-5109 IADSTLKNINNIIID
+5109 IANSTLENINNIIID

-5137 KDNDNK
+5137 KDDDNK
-5143 ISMEIYD
+5143 ISMKIYD

-5220 VDYSNNIYLSY
+5220 VDYGDNIYLSCVA
-5231 ISHYFEGEKQ
+5231 HYCESEQ
-5241 NYYQAYLNSLGIQLE
+5241 QDYYRAYLSSLGIQLE
-5256 NVIPNEIQEVIDNK
+5256 NIKVNK
-5270 KQIENM
+5270 LEDLWNYETIKNIKNL
-5276 ICQQLYQKYDD
+5276 ICNQLYQKYDNVL
-5287 ISYKDPYQILSNFN
+5287 SKNPYQILSDFN
-5301 MDTFLNNYDI
+5301 LKQYLNNYDI
-5311 EVLNRIYLNNN
+5311 EVLNRIYLDHNQIRT
-5322 KINTQQERIEIEK
+5322 KQECMKIEK
-5335 NKYEYTFLEKSNKR
+5335 NKFKYTILEKPNKK
-5349 FYIFNSSIDEN
+5349 FYIFDPKISDN
-5360 QQKSI
+5360 QIEDISK
-5365 YNKIIEDKKEG
+5365 KIIEDKKEG

-5384 NNNHWVMQYIEINDK
+5384 NNHHWVMRYIEINDK

-5410 NDRFYYRP
+5410 NDPFYRP

-5459 SCSQER
+5459 SCPQAR
-5465 MLEMHE
+5465 MLEMHK

-5488 IGDKQYNL
+5488 IGDKQYSL
-5496 KFNPKVIQD
+5496 KFSPKVIQD
-5505 DEKNEKN
+5505 DEKN

-5545 KMTYIVDKQRYEIQ
+5545 KMTYVVDKQRYEIQ
-5559 TNLDISNDSYNNTSS
+5559 TNLDISNYSYDNNTSS
-5574 LILQNRLLNNLI
+5574 LILKERLLYNLI
-5586 TLNNKYLSN
+5586 ILNNKYLSN

-5601 SKEDTKPKIEEEKP
+5601 SREDTKPKIEEEKP
-5615 AEQSKEEEPKE
+5615 EEQPKEEEPKE

-5631 KSQKPETE
+5631 ESQKPETE

-5661 HSDKYST
+5661 HSDKYPT
-5668 SVLNRFNSHGYDIWH
+5668 SVLNRFNSHGYDVWH
-5683 YKYLDDS
+5683 YKHLDNS
-5690 FVNYFDQDKFE
+5690 FVDYFDQDKFE
-5701 DDYGLKGE
+5701 DDYGLKGK
-5709 VVKDNAADYLR
+5709 VVKDSAADYLR

-5791 IYDNDKELSYQENQL
+5791 IYDNDKELSYQEKQL

-5889 FFGTTINENDLERP
+5889 FFGKTINENDLERP

-5941 TKYINGHIEE
+5941 TTYIDGYIEE

-5981 KKEPLRALEFSRGCL
+5981 KKEPLRALEFSRACL

-6096 YMSVSKNMEH
+6096 YTSTEENMEY

-6111 DNQLKTIK
+6111 DNQLETIK

-6142 EIIIDSIIK
+6142 EKIINAIIK
-6151 SMFWEDNE
+6151 SMFWTDNE

-6185 FCSGLS
+6185 FYGEGI
-6191 GDFSVGNYD
+6191 GDFDTGNLD

-6206 YLYFLYSPQLNE
+6206 YLYFLYSHQLKQ

-6240 TPFSNEKESHYRI
+6240 TPFSSEYESNYRI

-6270 SMSVVKSKCDS
+6270 SMNVVKSECDS
-6281 IPSKDDIELFKSIFN
+6281 IPSKDDITLFKSIFN

-6316 ANITNNTICAQSINI
+6316 ANITNNIICAQSINI

-6351 LKRFQ
+6351 LKHFQ
-6356 VIYRMFSADISNNYS
+6356 TIYRMFSANISNNYS

-6382 KGAYKPAKNRFIS
+6382 KGSYKPAKNRFIS
-6395 YFFSRNLLGKSNTLN
+6395 YFLSRNLLGKSNTLE

-6415 NSQSVLIHFMP
+6415 NSQSTLIHFMP

-6444 CRRENITPGASTSEK
+6444 CRRENIISGATTSEK
-6459 IIKKTLNSEKIYLR
+6459 KIKKTLNSEKIYLR
-6473 NVCSVGG
+6473 NVNIVGG

-6490 NSLLSSQQRKLND
+6490 NSPLSSQQRKLND

-6511 VMIRGKKLEK
+6511 VMTRGKKLEK

-6530 QGVKEDKNLKISE
+6530 QGVREDENLKISE

-6593 EEVRVGLPNKEQSKD
+6593 EEVRVGLLDKEQSKD
-6608 ISLYFNQSYILT
+6608 ISLYFNQSYTLI
-6620 DEEKDD
+6620 DKEKEN

-6631 ATSMIVNN
+6631 AKGMIVNN
-6639 KQSITLPNNKVND
+6639 KRSITLPNNKVND

-6666 KTLSAT
+6666 KTLSVT
-6672 FDDETTKYSY
+6672 SDDEATKYSY

-6710 NESLYESILLDEK
+6710 NESLYESILLNQNT
-6723 KQERKYFC
+6723 QEREYFC
-6731 VYDETKHGKQLYT
+6731 DYDETKHGKQLYT
-6744 ISKGNITPQKLEEKA
+6744 ISKGNIEPQKLEEKD
-6759 LNHFKEGVVQERENL
+6759 LNHFKEGIVQERENL
-6774 VKIDEELLTN
+6774 VKIDEELLTK
-6784 KDIMCNKKFYGDN
+6784 KDMMCNKNFYRDN
-6797 NYDEP
+6797 GYDGY

-6810 KNNNLEFALAP
+6810 KNDNLKFVLVPSEDQC
-6821 RESYYCNI
+6821 RIN
-6829 DNECFIAMD
+6829 NECLIVMAEN
-6838 KKHKYAAEPKKQN
+6838 HKYTAEPKKQN

-6862 SLSTAKKEIKF
+6862 SLSTAKKVTEH
-6873 GKEKQTYG
+6873 GEEKRYYG
-6881 FDVSQLKNLP
+6881 FSDSELRNLEN
-6891 DPDQVALN
+6891 PDQVALN

-6908 KQLYEKYG
+6908 TQLYEKYG

-6929 KIKKVQTEL
+6929 KIRKVRTEL
-6938 EKLQKAL
+6938 ERLQKVL
-6945 DSMSSQNVQDEQIP
+6945 DSTSSQNVQDEQIP

-6981 EEKPA
+6981 A
-6986 EKPEEK
+6986 EKPTEK
-6992 PEEKPAEKPA
+6992 PTEKPAEKPA
-7002 EKPTPEKPAEKP
+7002 EKPE
-7014 TPEKPAEKPEEYN
+7014 EKPAEKPEEYN

-7065 RNNNL
+7065 RDNDL
-7070 IELSEDIENDIMN
+7070 IELSEGIENDIIN
-7083 SNAIQ
+7083 SDAIQ
-7088 DSIQQTNILD
+7088 DSIQQTNILN

-7107 TESENKFQNI
+7107 AESENKFQNI
-7117 KNNYLKNNE
+7117 KDNYFKNNE
-7126 ALQQYEAEISKLFNV
+7126 ALQQYEAEISKLCDVYENIDIDDNEYINV
-7141 YMDNNNYD
+7141 
-7149 NVNINI
+7149 V
-7155 IDQLQDKISNY
+7155 DQIQDKISNY
-7166 ITTCVKIEEQEK
+7166 ITTCIKIEEQEK
-7178 QLRDDDD
+7178 QLQDDD
-7185 EKDKINDITIELLK
+7185 ERDKIDDITLGLIK
-7199 VDDQIKSCTTQLETD
+7199 VDDQLTSYTTPLETD

-7248 DGNIAYS
+7248 DGNITYS

-7282 FTYHSNLNYNTTY
+7282 FTYRSNLNYNTTY

-7307 LISEQKENSDQQ
+7307 LISEQGENSDQQ

-7347 YKIRNCFYNKNSGV
+7347 YEIGNCFYNKNSGV
-7361 SLNFVSLG
+7361 SLSFVSLG

-7434 KEHDYNKILEE
+7434 KEHNYNKILEE

-7571 IEKKYNTQNNRY
+7571 IAKNYNTQNNRY